1 MKITCPFP
9 FNDVVL
15 SDSDLEKYDELIPR
29 EYCTDIAQK
38 ITNKNI
44 VAQLEKILN
53 SIHVSNV
60 SVITS
65 NDFGEEC
72 KYLIIN
78 YDHPAQMFNMSL
90 FDDDVLCLAICPD
103 SITD

>member
-9 FNDVVL
+9 FDDIVL
-15 SDSDLEKYDELIPR
+15 SESDLEKYDELIPI
-29 EYCTDIAQK
+29 EDIVQK
-38 ITNKNI
+38 IINKNI
-44 VAQLEKILN
+44 VAKIEKNFN
-53 SIHVSNV
+53 SIRVTNV

-65 NDFGEEC
+65 NDFGEES

-90 FDDDVLCLAICPD
+90 FDDDVLCLAICPE
-103 SITD
+103 SITE